1 MFKKHPS
8 QPYNPDI
15 ANAFFRAGL
24 IESWGRG
31 VDVMVQACLKYDSP
45 APVLRYE
52 DSGFWVEFSGRE
64 LEKTTQKTTQKIL
77 SILQDNP
84 SASRKEIAEVLGDI
98 TEDGV
103 KYQLAKMKKEK
114 LIERVGADKGG
125 YWNILNKSL

>member
-77 SILQDNP
+77 AMLKESPYI
-84 SASRKEIAEVLGDI
+84 SRSKIAEVLGDI

-103 KYQLAKMKKEK
+103 KYHLNKMKKAGV
-114 LIERVGADKGG
+114 IERIGADKGG
-125 YWNILNKSL
+125 YWKVHE